1 MKLLIVSLI
10 VVGLVISCGENST
23 TSWEDETPTNLTA
36 TFIED
41 FKIQIEWEDNSSD
54 EIGFIIQRKEGRDNF
69 QTIFT
74 TEPDITIYID
84 SLLLTNTVYYYRVA
98 ALFEGDQSDW
108 SNVVDIQT
116 PVDIYAPS
124 NLSAIVPS
132 NSEVQIYWT
141 DNTSNETGFIIERK
155 IEDED
160 FTLLYTNAPND
171 TSYNDTSVEPGLLYT
186 YRVAALFEESQTDWS
201 NELEVLTPPI
211 FDGMTF
217 GTDTTFEIMTWNL
230 EHFPLNDEITVGY
243 VAEAIRALDIDLI
256 ALQEIKSE
264 FYFNNLVESLE
275 GWDGYKA
282 NSASYDINLAYLYK
296 TDVIELTENI
306 DEIYE
311 YDWWAFPRSPLVM
324 ECSFDGNSL
333 VIINNHL
340 KAGGGEENEQRRREA
355 SIRLQEYIEENF
367 NYSNVIVLGDL
378 NDEIQEPEEDNVV
391 WNFIEAPDLYRFV
404 DMEIAQGSS
413 IYWSY
418 PGWPSHLD
426 HILITNELFNEF
438 EDPDSDVET
447 IRIDTYLDG
456 GLYEYEQNISDHRP
470 VALRLDFNN

>member
-1 MKLLIVSLI
+1 MKLLLVSLI

-23 TSWEDETPTNLTA
+23 TSWEDDKPTNLTA
-36 TFIED
+36 TLIED
-41 FKIQIEWEDNSSD
+41 LKILIEWEDNSSD
-54 EIGFIIQRKEGRDNF
+54 EIGFVIQRKEERNIF

-74 TEPDITIYID
+74 TEPDITSYID
-84 SLLLTNTVYYYRVA
+84 SLLSTNTVYYYRVA

-124 NLSAIVPS
+124 NLSAIIPS

-160 FTLLYTNAPND
+160 FTLLYTNEPND
-171 TSYNDTSVEPGLLYT
+171 TSYNDTSVEPELLYT
-186 YRVAALFEESQTDWS
+186 YRVAALYEEGQTDWS

-217 GTDTTFEIMTWNL
+217 GTDTTFEIMTWNI
-230 EHFPLNDEITVGY
+230 EHFPLNDEITVGL
-243 VAEAIRALDIDLI
+243 VAEAIRALEIDLI
-256 ALQEIKSE
+256 ALQEIESE
-264 FYFNNLVESLE
+264 YYFNNLVESLE
-275 GWDGYKA
+275 GWDGYRA
-282 NSASYDINLAYLYK
+282 NSSYYDINLAYLYK
-296 TDVIELTENI
+296 TAVINMENI
-306 DEIYE
+306 YEISE
-311 YDWWAFPRSPLVM
+311 YGHYFFPRYPLVM
-324 ECSFDGNSL
+324 EFSYEGFQIIS
-333 VIINNHL
+333 INNHL
-340 KAGGGEENEQRRREA
+340 KAGGYQVDEDRRREA

-367 NYSNVIVLGDL
+367 HYSNVIVLGDL
-378 NDEIQEPEEDNVV
+378 NDEIQETEEDNVF
-391 WNFIEAPDLYRFV
+391 WNFIEEPDLYQFA

-413 IYWSY
+413 GYWSY

-426 HILITNELFNEF
+426 HILITNELFYEF
-438 EDPDSDVET
+438 EDPDSGVET
-447 IRIDTYLDG
+447 IRIDTYLDE